1 MVGQTV
7 RIWEQGTQG
16 DISRKNSHYD
26 KLHKDNTLS
35 LKLLGWWER
44 EERNTLC
51 RKTSTDWGFPGGSV
65 VKNPPANAG
74 DAGLIPGSGRSPGEG
89 NGNPLQYSCL
99 RNPMNRGAW
108 WATIHGVA
116 KSQTGL
122 YQLNDN
128 NKLPLTN
135 YCVSR
140 SQEEISQ
147 NSQTFP
153 SRKHWNH
160 QKEV

>member
-1 MVGQTV
+1 M
-7 RIWEQGTQG
+7 
-16 DISRKNSHYD
+16 H
-26 KLHKDNTLS
+26 
-35 LKLLGWWER
+35 LLR
-44 EERNTLC
+44 
-51 RKTSTDWGFPGGSV
+51 
-65 VKNPPANAG
+65 
-74 DAGLIPGSGRSPGEG
+74 EG
-89 NGNPLQYSCL
+89 NGSPLQYSCL
-99 RNPMNRGAW
+99 GNPMNRGAW

-153 SRKHWNH
+153 SRKH
-160 QKEV
+160 